1 MRSTPLSLVER
12 EPTTTRPVPLQGRS
26 PVRNRPRLADKLERL
41 FRSCRRSRKGA
52 AAVEFALVAPLF
64 FLLILGMIEVGRAL
78 MVQQVITSAS
88 REGARLAVL
97 DNVSRAEVDAT
108 VERYLANA
116 TLAPETAQITV
127 TPEEP
132 NDAGYD
138 EPVTVTVQIGFDQV
152 SWLPSP
158 MFLVGGRNLSATT
171 IMRRETV
178 Q

>member
-1 MRSTPLSLVER
+1 M
-12 EPTTTRPVPLQGRS
+12 
-26 PVRNRPRLADKLERL
+26 
-41 FRSCRRSRKGA
+41 
-52 AAVEFALVAPLF
+52 
-64 FLLILGMIEVGRAL
+64 
-78 MVQQVITSAS
+78 
-88 REGARLAVL
+88 
-97 DNVSRAEVDAT
+97 SRAEVDAT